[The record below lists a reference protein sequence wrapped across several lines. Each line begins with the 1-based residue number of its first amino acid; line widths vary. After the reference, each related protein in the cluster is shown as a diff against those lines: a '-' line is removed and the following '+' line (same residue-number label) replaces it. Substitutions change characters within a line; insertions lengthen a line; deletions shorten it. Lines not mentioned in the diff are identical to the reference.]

1 MIKVK
6 RINNTEVVLN
16 SDQIEYMEETPD
28 LVITL
33 VSGRKLVVSQTLEE
47 VIRMILSYKRAILN
61 PSTNG

>member
-6 RINNTEVVLN
+6 RINNSEVVLN

-33 VSGRKLVVSQTLEE
+33 VSGRKLVVNQTLEE
-47 VIRMILSYKRAILN
+47 VIRMILTYKRAILN
-61 PSTNG
+61 PASEG

>member
-6 RINNTEVVLN
+6 RINNSEVVLN

-47 VIRMILSYKRAILN
+47 VIKMILSYKRAIMTPVSN
-61 PSTNG
+61 S